1 MIIKDVAEFGRSIS
15 AQLRSALSDRGLA
28 ATVRFDLIDHEG
40 DIRFF
45 RH

>member
-1 MIIKDVAEFGRSIS
+1 MVDTVP
-15 AQLRSALSDRGLA
+15 ALSDRGLS
-28 ATVRFDLIDHEG
+28 ATIRFDIFDHEG